1 MILIVMIDDK
11 EVKLELTQLSELR
24 DSNLL
29 RSKFVLAGLDE
40 IDASDG
46 IIAIQRGNY
55 RWETQTDNKVL
66 VSSC

>member
-11 EVKLELTQLSELR
+11 EVKLELKQFSELR

-29 RSKFVLAGLDE
+29 RSKFMLAGLDE

-55 RWETQTDNKVL
+55 RWETPTDNKVL
-66 VSSC
+66 VNSC

>member
-1 MILIVMIDDK
+1 MILIVMIDNK
-11 EVKLELTQLSELR
+11 EVKLELKQFSELR

-40 IDASDG
+40 IDASDE
-46 IIAIQRGNY
+46 IIAIHRGNY
-55 RWETQTDNKVL
+55 RWETPTDNKVL